1 MLTYELLRRVER
13 ERSNRMAELN
23 SQREKLDE
31 TYRKDREKWL
41 ARRTDLNDQLEAMH
55 AKLRVSKRLRVQ

>member
-1 MLTYELLRRVER
+1 
-13 ERSNRMAELN
+13 MAELN

-31 TYRKDREKWL
+31 AYRKDREKWL

-55 AKLRVSKRLRVQ
+55 AKLRVSDSRIQLSSHTCLLYVYNYILP

>member
-1 MLTYELLRRVER
+1 
-13 ERSNRMAELN
+13 MAELN